1 MLHEKA
7 TDIQQGS
14 RQTREQDTNIVPIK
28 VLLEWV
34 YDWPVVYW
42 FQLIISEQRFFE
54 NLSREKHEMIL
65 L

>member
-28 VLLEWV
+28 ILLEWV

-42 FQLIISEQRFFE
+42 LQLIISKQRFFE

>member
-14 RQTREQDTNIVPIK
+14 KQTREQDTKIVPIK
-28 VLLEWV
+28 ILLELV

-42 FQLIISEQRFFE
+42 LQLIISKQRFFE
-54 NLSREKHEMIL
+54 NLSREKQEMVL

>member
-14 RQTREQDTNIVPIK
+14 RQTREQDTKIVPIK
-28 VLLEWV
+28 VLLELV
-34 YDWPVVYW
+34 YDWPVVFW
-42 FQLIISEQRFFE
+42 LQLIISKQRFLE
-54 NLSREKHEMIL
+54 NLSREKQEMIL